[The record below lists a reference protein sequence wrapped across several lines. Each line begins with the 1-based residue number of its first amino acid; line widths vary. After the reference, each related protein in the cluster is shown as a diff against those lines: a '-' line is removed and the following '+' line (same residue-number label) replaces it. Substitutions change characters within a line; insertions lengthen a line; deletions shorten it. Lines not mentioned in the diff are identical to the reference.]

1 MLAHGYTG
9 YVEYAFTLLFADPF
23 VNELDHGKCLDLQ
36 HFGFFRG
43 WSRRIIW
50 SIWPLQFLS
59 PIKLNLWRKW
69 TTLFI
74 LQHPSKIY
82 PWDICWTGAGRSAR
96 GGFWKCWKR
105 MVMFPP
111 FLRCLECNWA
121 RCFEAAVLISVNP
134 VQVDPSRMSIS
145 IERIDIVNYNVA
157 IRLQYVYVY
166 IFYTKAKCVIYSLNI

>member
-9 YVEYAFTLLFADPF
+9 YVEYVFTLLFADPV
-23 VNELDHGKCLDLQ
+23 VNE
-36 HFGFFRG
+36 FGFFRG
-43 WSRRIIW
+43 WSMNHLIDLT
-50 SIWPLQFLS
+50 SAVSFPN
-59 PIKLNLWRKW
+59 KVDW

-166 IFYTKAKCVIYSLNI
+166 IFYTKTKCVI